1 MCFIVFRFTFQHFK
15 KGKGF
20 PTPINRI
27 KRLIRPKMNTGYPT
41 TAMSKLLFFHY
52 IFFHEFNSSF
62 LGFLF
67 YYFQTF
73 QIVFFYFAQ
82 CFLLILFVFVGGLFN
97 GFVVAYVSSSSFLKP
112 PPPRFFRRS
121 SSMVKPLSMFSLR
134 R

>member
-1 MCFIVFRFTFQHFK
+1 MCLIVSRFMFQYLK
-15 KGKGF
+15 KGIGF
-20 PTPINRI
+20 PSPINRI
-27 KRLIRPKMNTGYPT
+27 KRLIRPKMNTGYPS
-41 TAMSKLLFFHY
+41 TAMPKLLFFHY

-67 YYFQTF
+67 YHFQTF
-73 QIVFFYFAQ
+73 QVVFFYFTEY
-82 CFLLILFVFVGGLFN
+82 FLLILFVFVGSLFN
-97 GFVVAYVSSSSFLKP
+97 GFVVAYVSNRSFQLP